1 MSLGKI
7 FIVSGPA
14 GVGKST
20 VCERLLSENNINL
33 KRIVTATT
41 RQPRKGEIDGKDY
54 CFINEKT
61 FLRYIAEDMFLEYA
75 NVHKKYYYGTPISQV
90 ISNMKHG
97 IHSLL
102 IIDVQGVSSIRKKY
116 HFLGKNLVTIFIR
129 PENEQVLM
137 DRLKQRNT
145 DDENEIARRIASVQ
159 HELKSTRGYDYE
171 IISGTKVE
179 DFYSLKSIFD
189 FETREQDQLVSFTY
203 HPKLSLIKSA
213 L

>member
-20 VCERLLSENNINL
+20 VCERLLSEENINL
-33 KRIVTATT
+33 KRIITATT
-41 RQPRKGEIDGKDY
+41 RQPRPGEIDGKDY
-54 CFINEKT
+54 CFIDEKT

-75 NVHKKYYYGTPISQV
+75 NVHKKYYYGTPIAQV

-102 IIDVQGVSSIRKKY
+102 VIDVQGVTSIRKKY

-137 DRLKQRNT
+137 DRLSGRNT
-145 DDENEIARRIASVQ
+145 DNEQEIARRIASAK

-171 IISGTKVE
+171 IVSGSRVE
-179 DFYSLKSIFD
+179 DFYSLKSIFE
-189 FETREQDQLVSFTY
+189 FETQEHEEMVSFTY
-203 HPKLSLIKSA
+203 RPKLSLINSA